1 MRYAFRKL
9 VTLLLSLFLI
19 ASATFFLMKAAPGDP
34 FSEEQSLPK
43 EVMEQLNEY
52 YGLKD
57 PWYLQYVRYLKHA
70 ALLDLGPSF
79 KFKSR
84 TVNEIITEGF
94 PISACLGAEALFL
107 AISLGTILGT
117 IAALKENKWQDYGA
131 MLLAV
136 AGISIPSFLF
146 ATAFQYLLGLQLG
159 LFPVARW
166 GSFSHTILPSL
177 SLSLMPMAFIARLVR
192 TNMIDVLQQDYIK
205 TALAKGLPYR
215 KVIIVHALR
224 NAILPVV
231 SYLGP
236 FIANIFVGSFVIE
249 KIFAIPGLGQWL
261 ILAISNRDYPMIMG
275 MTLFASALLLAATLL
290 TDLLYVWI
298 NPRIR
303 LEGGGSH

>member
-1 MRYAFRKL
+1 MRYALQKMI
-9 VTLLLSLFLI
+9 TILLSLFLI

-34 FSEEQSLPK
+34 FSEEQALPK
-43 EVMEQLNEY
+43 EIMEKLNEY
-52 YGLKD
+52 YGLND
-57 PWYLQYVRYLKHA
+57 PWYLQYARYLKRA

-84 TVNEIITEGF
+84 TVNEIICEGF
-94 PISACLGAEALFL
+94 PISACLGAEALLL
-107 AISLGTILGT
+107 AVGLGTILGT
-117 IAALKENKWQDYGA
+117 IAALKENHWQDYGA
-131 MLLAV
+131 MLLAI

-166 GSFSHTILPSL
+166 GTFSHTILPSL
-177 SLSLMPMAFIARLVR
+177 SLSLMPMAFIARLIR
-192 TNMIDVLQQDYIK
+192 TNMIEVLQQDYIK

-215 KVIIVHALR
+215 QVVFKHALR
-224 NAILPVV
+224 NAILPVI

-261 ILAISNRDYPMIMG
+261 ILAISNRDYPIIMG

-290 TDLLYVWI
+290 TDLLYVWV

-303 LEGGGSH
+303 LEGTSK